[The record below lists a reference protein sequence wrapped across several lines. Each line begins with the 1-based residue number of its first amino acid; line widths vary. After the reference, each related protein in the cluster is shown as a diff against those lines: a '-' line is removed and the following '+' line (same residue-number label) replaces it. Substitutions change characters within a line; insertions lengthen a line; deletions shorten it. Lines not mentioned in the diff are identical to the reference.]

1 MTFPTKSLSL
11 ILAAALIGGCAS
23 TQPNAD
29 GTQQDEYDKT
39 KKGALIG
46 AAVGAIG
53 GLLLGGKNKGQ
64 GALIGAAVGAAAGGG
79 IGYAMDQQAKDVA
92 KSLNT
97 TVSQSDVGADNIIV
111 TQHETF
117 VKVTF
122 KSAMMFPTNSD
133 TPTSTALTKIDQL
146 TAALKKY
153 PSSIVQV
160 VGHTD
165 PRGSYDYNL
174 QLSERRARTVATAM
188 VNQGLPNA
196 VYARGCSFDKPLVPN
211 NSEANMAQNR
221 RVEIFL
227 YQTQENVVDQ
237 CL

>member
-1 MTFPTKSLSL
+1 MTFQTKTLSL
-11 ILAAALIGGCAS
+11 VLAAALIGGCAS

-29 GTQQDEYDKT
+29 GSQTDEYDKT

-46 AAVGAIG
+46 AAVGAVG

-111 TQHETF
+111 TQHDKY

-133 TPTSTALTKIDQL
+133 NPTPMALSKIDQL
-146 TAALKKY
+146 TTALKKY

-188 VNQGLPNA
+188 VNQGLSNA